1 MYPQWLVAA
10 LMPLMIGCAQPERNV
25 TAEEAPPSRPPVPTE
40 SVETGTVLFLG
51 TSLTA
56 GYGLPTED
64 AFPARIQQKIDSA
77 GLPYRVTNAGVSGET
92 SAGARRRVAWLLRQP
107 FDVLVL
113 ETGSND
119 MLRGAD
125 LDSTRANIQAIIE
138 QVREERP
145 EAELILVGMMAPPNL
160 GSAYT
165 ERFGRI
171 FVDLAAE
178 YDLTLVPFLLEGVA
192 GVSAM
197 NLPDGIHPN
206 AEGQR
211 IVART
216 VWEVLE
222 PRLQLLTAN
231 RSRGALR

>member
-1 MYPQWLVAA
+1 
-10 LMPLMIGCAQPERNV
+10 MPLMIGCVQPERNV
-25 TAEEAPPSRPPVPTE
+25 AADDLPTSRPPVPTE
-40 SVETGTVLFLG
+40 TVETGTILFLG

-56 GYGLPTED
+56 GYGLPAED
-64 AFPARIQQKIDSA
+64 AFPARIEQKIDSA
-77 GLPYRVTNAGVSGET
+77 GLPFRVTNAGVSGET

-107 FDVLVL
+107 FDILVL

-125 LDSTRANIQAIIE
+125 LDSTRANIEAIIL
-138 QVREERP
+138 QVGQERP
-145 EAELILVGMMAPPNL
+145 EAEIILVGMMAPPNL

-171 FVDLAAE
+171 FVDLAAQH
-178 YDLTLVPFLLEGVA
+178 DLPLVPFLLEGVA

-211 IVART
+211 TVSRT
-216 VWEVLE
+216 VWRVLE
-222 PRLQLLTAN
+222 PRLQRLAAG
-231 RSRGALR
+231 RSRGSLP

>member
-1 MYPQWLVAA
+1 
-10 LMPLMIGCAQPERNV
+10 MPLMIGCAQPERNV
-25 TAEEAPPSRPPVPTE
+25 TAEEVPSSPPPVPTE

-56 GYGLPTED
+56 GYGLPAED

-125 LDSTRANIQAIIE
+125 LDSTRANIEAIIE
-138 QVREERP
+138 QAREERP
-145 EAELILVGMMAPPNL
+145 EAEVILVGMMAPPNL

-165 ERFGRI
+165 QRFGRI

-178 YDLTLVPFLLEGVA
+178 YDLPLVPFLLEGVA
-192 GVSAM
+192 GVSAL

-231 RSRGALR
+231 RSQGALR